1 MAAARPTASNVTVSF
16 GLISFPVDLV
26 PATRSKSTKA
36 ESVSKKTVCPTCT
49 EPNPVSQ
56 VYKCEKGHGPFA
68 KGDTKTALQI
78 DGALHWPKPEQ
89 LAELAVADGVRG
101 VVALTVHP
109 AEQVEAHTMPA
120 GNIYRLR
127 PRDNVEHYALVLA
140 LVEDAKVAF
149 LCEVT
154 NKGATKLYRALA
166 RDGLLVLAEL
176 VRPSEF
182 HQPDTAPDI
191 SFDPKLL
198 ATGRMLV
205 ETLVEEFDPATF
217 ADKRKARLVAMA
229 GDVPA
234 DENDDRTDR
243 AAVQAAADLT
253 ELIRQATK
261 AA

>member
-1 MAAARPTASNVTVSF
+1 MAAVRPTASNVTVSF

-26 PATRSKSTKA
+26 PATRSKTTKA
-36 ESVSKKTVCPTCT
+36 ESVSTKTVCPTCT

-68 KGDTKTALQI
+68 KGDTMKALQI
-78 DGALHWPKPEQ
+78 DGVLHWPKAEQ
-89 LAELAVADGVRG
+89 LAALAETDGVRG
-101 VVALTVHP
+101 VIALTVHP
-109 AEQVEAHTMPA
+109 AEQVETHTMPS

-140 LVEDAKVAF
+140 LAEDAKVAF

-154 NKGATKLYRALA
+154 NKGTTKLYRAIV
-166 RDGLLVLAEL
+166 RDGLLVLVEL

-182 HQPDTAPDI
+182 HVAPEAPEV
-191 SFDPKLL
+191 SFEPRLL
-198 ATGRMLV
+198 AQGRLLV
-205 ETLVEEFDPATF
+205 ETLVEEFDPVTF

-229 GDVPA
+229 GEVPVE
-234 DENDDRTDR
+234 DKDDRPDR
-243 AAVQAAADLT
+243 SAVQAAADLS